1 MRLKAFENLYQEYYN
16 QIYGFLYRMCADAGV
31 AEDLTQETFLQ
42 AYTSFHRFRGE
53 CEVFTWL
60 AAIAKHTYFKYLKKN
75 KLHLDAANLELVVDS
90 YCEGMDGPEE
100 YVHKQYV
107 EKAVR
112 NVLENIP
119 KKYRDVVL
127 LRIYAELPFSQ
138 IALILK
144 ISENS
149 AKVIYFRAKKLLME
163 VLKNELEM

>member
-1 MRLKAFENLYQEYYN
+1 MRAFESLYEEYFG
-16 QIYGFLYRMCADAGV
+16 QIYNFLYRMCADASLT
-31 AEDLTQETFLQ
+31 EDLAQETFLQ

-75 KLHLDAANLELVVDS
+75 KLHLDAANLELLVDS
-90 YCEGMDGPEE
+90 YCEGTDSPEE
-100 YVHKQYV
+100 YVHKEFV
-107 EKAVR
+107 KKAVR
-112 NVLENIP
+112 SVVESIP

-163 VLKNELEM
+163 VLKHELEM

>member
-1 MRLKAFENLYQEYYN
+1 MKAFESLYREYY
-16 QIYGFLYRMCADAGV
+16 QKVYVFLYRMCADPSL

-42 AYTSFHRFRGE
+42 AYTSVHRFRGD

-60 AAIAKHTYFKYLKKN
+60 AAIGKHVYFKYLKKK
-75 KLHLDAANLELVVDS
+75 KLHLDAANLELVAQS
-90 YCEGMDGPEE
+90 YMEGDCSPEE
-100 YVHKQYV
+100 HLHKKDV
-107 EKAVR
+107 ENAVR
-112 NVLENIP
+112 QMVESIP

-149 AKVIYFRAKKLLME
+149 AKVIYFRAKKMLME
-163 VLKNELEM
+163 VLRHELEM